1 MGGLL
6 KTIIYLYRILI
17 KPFYKRTCI
26 FRTSCSQEVLNE
38 INRDGFIAGWKAL
51 KLRMNYCKPGYTL
64 TKNPQTGKPRIVFKD
79 GRFLEGSEI
88 SDHLTKI
95 SSE

>member
-6 KTIIYLYRILI
+6 KITIYLYRLLI

-26 FRTSCSQEVLNE
+26 FRTSCSQEVINE

-64 TKNPQTGKPRIVFKD
+64 TKNPQTDKPRIVFKD
-79 GRFLEGSEI
+79 GRYLEETEI
-88 SDHLTKI
+88 STELLLKH
-95 SSE
+95 